1 MPGTLEV
8 DRCNLQR
15 EEVFSCRQPFTTCLS
30 VSRLMFGD
38 GGPTSPLLIQIH
50 TAPEDANQFVSKWVY
65 FSVEGCFDTHVFDGT
80 LVPSICY
87 RPLPVQISS
96 IFSLP
101 QVC

>member
-1 MPGTLEV
+1 
-8 DRCNLQR
+8 
-15 EEVFSCRQPFTTCLS
+15 
-30 VSRLMFGD
+30 MFGD

-65 FSVEGCFDTHVFDGT
+65 FSIEGCFDTHVFNGT

-101 QVC
+101 QLC